1 MPTSNVS
8 LRAHCAQRVRAA
20 RGWANMS
27 QPELAA
33 ALEMSVASVRR
44 IEQERRDV
52 STAELVHI
60 GEVCGVPRKFML
72 YGWTQEGKSTIQSQS
87 DALEGIIADMAKRID
102 RHERLHELAAERLA
116 KLDTSAPN
124 LLADLESE
132 LASRKTA

>member
-1 MPTSNVS
+1 
-8 LRAHCAQRVRAA
+8 
-20 RGWANMS
+20 MS

-72 YGWTQEGKSTIQSQS
+72 YGWVQEGKSTVQSQT
-87 DALEGIIADMAKRID
+87 DALEGIIADMAKRIE

-132 LASRKTA
+132 LAARKTA